1 MGSELKMSELVVI
14 IQDKIIQGQGEMTE
28 FWGLSV
34 FKELSEE
41 MEAVKEA
48 EKESSEKQEMNSR
61 NDMWSITTKQN

>member
-1 MGSELKMSELVVI
+1 
-14 IQDKIIQGQGEMTE
+14 MTE

-48 EKESSEKQEMNSR
+48 EKESSEK
-61 NDMWSITTKQN
+61 